1 MKLIPQPQQLELQE
15 GTYRIGYQ
23 DRITLDAACSPAA
36 YGYAKL
42 LAGELEEQA
51 GISLL
56 IDRRTHTTHP
66 GIRLLQAERPRLG
79 REGYELEITPA
90 GVRIT
95 GGGEAG
101 LLYGV
106 QTLRQILRQEG
117 LVLPCLHLTDRP
129 ALATRGLFY
138 DVTRGRIP
146 TMAFLKDLADR
157 CSFYKLNQL
166 HLYIEHTFLFDGFSE
181 VWRDDTPLTPEDI
194 LELDAYCQALHIDL
208 VPSVATLGHLYKV
221 LRTRSFHKLS
231 EVDEPQ
237 SAPFSFYQR

>member
-146 TMAFLKDLADR
+146 TIVKRVNTVVTTGDVVDVVVTDQGIAVNPRRPDVKEKLEKAGLHVFTIQQLQQRAEKIVGVPDPIRYKDR
-157 CSFYKLNQL
+157 IVGVVMY
-166 HLYIEHTFLFDGFSE
+166 
-181 VWRDDTPLTPEDI
+181 RDNTIIDVVRQIDED
-194 LELDAYCQALHIDL
+194 E
-208 VPSVATLGHLYKV
+208 
-221 LRTRSFHKLS
+221 
-231 EVDEPQ
+231 
-237 SAPFSFYQR
+237 

>member
-79 REGYELEITPA
+79 RQASGSLAAERPDCCTVYKPCGKSSARRVSSCPA
-90 GVRIT
+90 ST
-95 GGGEAG
+95 
-101 LLYGV
+101 
-106 QTLRQILRQEG
+106 
-117 LVLPCLHLTDRP
+117 
-129 ALATRGLFY
+129 
-138 DVTRGRIP
+138 
-146 TMAFLKDLADR
+146 
-157 CSFYKLNQL
+157 
-166 HLYIEHTFLFDGFSE
+166 
-181 VWRDDTPLTPEDI
+181 
-194 LELDAYCQALHIDL
+194 
-208 VPSVATLGHLYKV
+208 
-221 LRTRSFHKLS
+221 
-231 EVDEPQ
+231 
-237 SAPFSFYQR
+237 

>member
-36 YGYAKL
+36 YSYAKL

-95 GGGEAG
+95 GSGEAG

-166 HLYIEHTFLFDGFSE
+166 HLYIEHTFLFGAG
-181 VWRDDTPLTPEDI
+181 RLLPGP
-194 LELDAYCQALHIDL
+194 AH
-208 VPSVATLGHLYKV
+208 
-221 LRTRSFHKLS
+221 
-231 EVDEPQ
+231 
-237 SAPFSFYQR
+237 